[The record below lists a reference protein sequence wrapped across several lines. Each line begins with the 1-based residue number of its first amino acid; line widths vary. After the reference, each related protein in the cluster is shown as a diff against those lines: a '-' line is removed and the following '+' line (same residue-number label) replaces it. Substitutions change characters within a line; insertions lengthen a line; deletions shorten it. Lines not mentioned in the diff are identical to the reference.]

1 MGATE
6 GSVKSENK
14 RFGYQK
20 GVFPKTGIHDLVVSK
35 IRRLKPEKPV
45 HWVDRLGNSIAKTQ
59 TNVRFPWAVV
69 AILFVLTI
77 LTMGLGFVLLAV
89 ALYASLR
96 WGHRGNPNRPDRL
109 VINSSDL
116 EVLLAKDQPEDSI
129 MVYADALH
137 AVMGAS
143 LEESE
148 YRELASL
155 LMNLLQSEQEAKE
168 KRASLEQIYSRLSGH
183 DPIKAVEQAR
193 IDFGDSTNAAT
204 KQVIENHISV
214 LEKQQERR
222 DHLKVHILQLEAQE
236 SLAVELI
243 RSVGESAL
251 QLDTIP
257 YVAITPILN
266 NARDLVYEMDHE
278 VLAFERAVIEME
290 VEPYRL
296 NLALGSN

>member
-1 MGATE
+1 MSSKEVGI
-6 GSVKSENK
+6 
-14 RFGYQK
+14 GYRK
-20 GVFPKTGIHDLVVSK
+20 GKFPKTGIHKLVIGQ
-35 IRRLKPEKPV
+35 IRRLRPETPV
-45 HWVDRLGNSIAKTQ
+45 HWVDKVGESIAKTQ
-59 TNVRFPWAVV
+59 PTMGFPWAVI
-69 AILFVLTI
+69 AILFFLSF
-77 LTMGLGFVLLAV
+77 LTMGLGFPVLIV
-89 ALYASLR
+89 AMYASLR

-109 VINSSDL
+109 VIKISDL
-116 EVLLAKDQPEDSI
+116 EALLSKDQKEDSV

-137 AVMGAS
+137 AVMGAN
-143 LEESE
+143 LDESE
-148 YRELASL
+148 YRELATML
-155 LMNLLQSEQEAKE
+155 KNLLQSEQEAKE
-168 KRASLEQIYSRLSGH
+168 KRASLEQIYNRLSSH
-183 DPIKAVEQAR
+183 DPIKAVGQAR
-193 IDFGDSTNAAT
+193 IDFDDSTNAAT
-204 KQVIENHISV
+204 RQVIENHISV

-222 DHLKVHILQLEAQE
+222 EHLRTHILQLEAQE

-278 VLAFERAVIEME
+278 VLAFERAVVEME